1 MPRDRV
7 VLTREPDVAGR
18 PEPTPDQQAEYNR
31 IFRRGFIYV
40 GIGAL
45 FDVAAAV
52 LIVLENWAAGI
63 AVAVVGILIG
73 VLAAREFG
81 RAGRTVEAMRERGY

>member
-7 VLTREPDVAGR
+7 VLTRED
-18 PEPTPDQQAEYNR
+18 ESAEYKR

-45 FDVAAAV
+45 FDVAAVV
-52 LIVLENWAAGI
+52 LIFLENWAAGI
-63 AVAVVGILIG
+63 VLAVIGILIG
-73 VLAAREFG
+73 LYAGREFG
-81 RAGRTVEAMRERGY
+81 RAGRTVETMRERGY